1 MAVVGHQPALGAI
14 IAGSA
19 QLEVLWRSD
28 GFFEGP
34 VWFDDDGGFLLF
46 SDIHANAILRWSET
60 GGVSVR
66 LPDVAPAGVSGK
78 RLTLADREVHLI
90 GPNGLAR
97 DPQGRLV
104 YCSYGAGEVVRSSG
118 GKRECLAAR
127 YRGQRLNTPNDLVF
141 RSDGILYFTDS
152 TGGKENGVPST
163 GVYRL
168 RDGSLDLL
176 IAHFVTPNGL
186 AFSPDERFLYIN
198 DTRPK
203 TIARFAVAPDG
214 TLDDERPFADLN
226 GPPEAGSPDGMKVD
240 LAGNVY
246 CTGPGGLWIFA
257 ASGTHLGIIRTPEQL
272 TNCAFGGSDRQ
283 WLFLTGPSF
292 LYRIRLARAAAR

>member
-1 MAVVGHQPALGAI
+1 VAVVPLQPAMHMV
-14 IAGSA
+14 IAASA
-19 QLEVLWRSD
+19 RLELLSQGD
-28 GFFEGP
+28 GFLEGP
-34 VWFDDDGGFLLF
+34 LWFDDDGGFLLF
-46 SDIHANAILRWSET
+46 SDIHANAILRWSEAD
-60 GGVSVR
+60 GVSVY
-66 LPDVAPAGVSGK
+66 LPDVAPASTSGK
-78 RLTLADREVHLI
+78 RLKLADREVHLV
-90 GPNGLAR
+90 GPNGLTR

-104 YCSYGAGEVVRSSG
+104 YCSYGAGEVVRSAVG
-118 GKRECLAAR
+118 ERERLASR

-141 RSDGILYFTDS
+141 RSDGVLYFTDS
-152 TGGKENGVPST
+152 TGGTENGVPTT

-176 IAHFVTPNGL
+176 IDHFVTPNGL
-186 AFSPDERFLYIN
+186 AFSPDERALYVN

-203 TIARFAVAPDG
+203 TISCFAVAPDG
-214 TLDDERPFADLN
+214 TLDGEQLFADLN
-226 GPPEAGSPDGMKVD
+226 GPAEAGSPDGMKVD

-257 ASGTHLGIIRTPEQL
+257 EDGTHLGIIRTPEHL
-272 TNCAFGGSDRQ
+272 TNCAFGGADRQ